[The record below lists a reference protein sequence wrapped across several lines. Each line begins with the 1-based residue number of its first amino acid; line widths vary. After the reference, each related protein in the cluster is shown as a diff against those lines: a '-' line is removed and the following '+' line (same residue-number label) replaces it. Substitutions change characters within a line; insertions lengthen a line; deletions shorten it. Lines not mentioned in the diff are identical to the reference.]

1 MSERKSNTTPVIQ
14 VRDLTV
20 RYGRRKALDSVSIQV
35 EQGEVYALLGRN
47 GAGKTSLVSC
57 LLGHRKGQS
66 RGIALFG
73 DEVWRH
79 HRTILRRVGVVPEEP
94 DAPPDW
100 TAGQLSRFYSTL
112 YPRWDERVTTDRMKR
127 FRIAPDQRFGKL
139 SKGQKGQLMLTLALA
154 GQPDLLVLDDPTL
167 GLDAVARSQ
176 LFDELIG
183 ELADRGTSVLIST
196 HDLAG
201 VEGIADRVGIL
212 REGKLV
218 LDEPLESVKDRHR
231 RIRAT
236 AAPDQTAVPALLEPL
251 GVISFTA
258 HELGRE
264 WVVDRYQD
272 DALTAHQDTG
282 EAMPLSADPMSLEEI
297 FITLTGDAVEERR

>member
-1 MSERKSNTTPVIQ
+1 MSEQKSNTAPVIQ
-14 VRDLTV
+14 VGDLTV
-20 RYGRRKALDSVSIQV
+20 RYGRQTALDAVSLDV

-57 LLGHRKGQS
+57 LLGHRKGQAS
-66 RGIALFG
+66 RIALFG
-73 DEVWRH
+73 DEIWRH
-79 HRTILRRVGVVPEEP
+79 HRKLLRRVGVVPEEP

-100 TAGQLSRFYSTL
+100 TAAELSRFYSTL
-112 YPRWDERVTTDRMKR
+112 YPRWDESVTTERLKR
-127 FRIAPDQRFGKL
+127 FRISPDQRFGHL

-212 REGKLV
+212 RGGKLV
-218 LDEPLESVKDRHR
+218 LDEPLESVKSRHR
-231 RIRAT
+231 RIRAM
-236 AAPDQTAVPALLEPL
+236 ADPDQTAVPALLEPL

-264 WVVDRYQD
+264 WVVDRYRN
-272 DALTAHQDTG
+272 DAFTAHQDSG
-282 EAMPLSADPMSLEEI
+282 KAMSLSADPMSLEEI
-297 FITLTGDAVEERR
+297 FITLTGEAVEERR